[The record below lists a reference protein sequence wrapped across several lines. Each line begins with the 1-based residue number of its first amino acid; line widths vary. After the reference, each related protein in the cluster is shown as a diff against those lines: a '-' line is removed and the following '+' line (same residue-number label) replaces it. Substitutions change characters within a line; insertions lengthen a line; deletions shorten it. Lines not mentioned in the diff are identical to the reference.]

1 MFLNIS
7 DILNVHRIPCFQNAI
22 LYGIASGVAMST
34 IRIIFQAP
42 IIKACHSGVATFCGI
57 SIVSWEGCRY
67 QRYMKKKNMRVIV
80 DKDSKENP
88 EPSP

>member
-7 DILNVHRIPCFQNAI
+7 DILNIHHIPCLRNAI
-22 LYGIASGVAMST
+22 LYGIASGVIISAL
-34 IRIIFQAP
+34 RIILQAP

-67 QRYMKKKNMRVIV
+67 QRYMKKKNMKIIV
-80 DKDSKENP
+80 NKHSKEDS
-88 EPSP
+88 EPTL